1 MKEFYKMTEREAMIA
16 VNGSTEPITEEA
28 VAANRE
34 KYGPNEIAEG
44 KKKSIA
50 RTFRWARPVPRLS
63 AKLPDRL
70 LQKLCFPKPER
81 FRKMPE

>member
-34 KYGPNEIAEG
+34 KYGPNAG
-44 KKKSIA
+44 KN
-50 RTFRWARPVPRLS
+50 P
-63 AKLPDRL
+63 
-70 LQKLCFPKPER
+70 
-81 FRKMPE
+81 